1 MRDWAQVGAGGRHPG
16 NMHRDLIAK
25 MQKSVEMPQ
34 VYVASV
40 PFWDHHKNRY
50 TSNVSSSS
58 SSVVVVVVAV
68 AVAVAVVVVEV
79 LAVAVAVGAAAAAPV
94 MIVAAVVA
102 KVPAAAEG
110 QKYSSR
116 AAQV

>member
-1 MRDWAQVGAGGRHPG
+1 MYIVTKLTMQHTEKSLSSYLRHREGLGSGRGRGRHPG

-50 TSNVSSSS
+50 SSN
-58 SSVVVVVVAV
+58 
-68 AVAVAVVVVEV
+68 
-79 LAVAVAVGAAAAAPV
+79 
-94 MIVAAVVA
+94 VAAVVA
-102 KVPAAAEG
+102 V
-110 QKYSSR
+110 
-116 AAQV
+116 VV

>member
-1 MRDWAQVGAGGRHPG
+1 M
-16 NMHRDLIAK
+16 
-25 MQKSVEMPQ
+25 
-34 VYVASV
+34 
-40 PFWDHHKNRY
+40 
-50 TSNVSSSS
+50 
-58 SSVVVVVVAV
+58 
-68 AVAVAVVVVEV
+68 VVEV

-116 AAQV
+116 AE